1 MTLLSRLGWI
11 GIAKESTQGTF
22 VAPTFYLPVSKSDF
36 NIEYTQLKDTSYRAN
51 DTNLQG
57 LYQGAGETSASL
69 ELSAYPDAIGYFLRM
84 IGPDTVTVG
93 VSTTLSSS
101 SIAGATS
108 ISTAAT
114 IPAGSTIRI
123 DTAGNTEYAITGTPS
138 GAGPYTIPIASPATG
153 LTLPHSSS
161 VAVVSQTTHTFK
173 QSASVAKPTYSL
185 VDNNT
190 FESWGYP
197 GCTLSEVG
205 LKIDPKGVA
214 TLDAKLTGWIGSVQT
229 GLAAPTFTNVQPM
242 LGWQWAMTNA
252 GGSST
257 RGLSYDLTLKR
268 ATDAIHASNGSQQP
282 REVFSGVLDADIK
295 YKAIYESDT
304 DYNLYLQALQ
314 TQPTSAVLT
323 QPITAGGTSLTL
335 TTTTPGWSKGG
346 YDKGG
351 VYVTADFE
359 INGIYNSTDAGAI
372 QAVLK
377 NWVATAY

>member
-11 GIAKESTQGTF
+11 GIAKETTQGTF
-22 VAPTFYLPVSKSDF
+22 VAPTFYLPVTKSDF
-36 NIEYTQLKDTSYRAN
+36 NIEYTQLKDVSYRAN

-57 LYQGAGETSASL
+57 LYQGVGETSASL
-69 ELSAYPDAIGYFLRM
+69 ELSAYPDALGYFLRM
-84 IGPDTVTVG
+84 IGPDTVTAG

-138 GAGPYTIPIASPATG
+138 GSGPYTIPITTPATG

-173 QSASVAKPTYSL
+173 QSTSVAKPTYSL

-197 GCTLSEVG
+197 GCMLSEVG

-252 GGSST
+252 GASST

-314 TQPTSAVLT
+314 SQPTSAVLT

-372 QAVLK
+372 QVVLK
-377 NWVATAY
+377 NWVSAAY

>member
-22 VAPTFYLPVSKSDF
+22 VAPTFYLPVTKSDF
-36 NIEYTQLKDTSYRAN
+36 NVEYTQLKDVSYRAN

-57 LYQGAGETSASL
+57 LYQGVGETSASL
-69 ELSAYPDAIGYFLRM
+69 ELAAYPDVLGYFLRI
-84 IGPDTVTVG
+84 IGPDTVTAG

-101 SIAGATS
+101 SLAGATS
-108 ISTAAT
+108 ISTAAS

-123 DTAGNTEYAITGTPS
+123 DTAANTEYAITGTPS
-138 GAGPYTIPIASPATG
+138 GSGPYTIPIATPATG
-153 LTLPHSSS
+153 LTLAHSSA
-161 VAVVSQTTHTFK
+161 VAVVAQTTHTFK
-173 QSASVAKPTYSL
+173 QSTSVAKPTYSF
-185 VDNNT
+185 VDSNT
-190 FESWGYP
+190 LETWGYP
-197 GCTLSEVG
+197 GCMLSEVG
-205 LKIDPKGVA
+205 FKIDPKGVA
-214 TLDAKLTGWIGSVQT
+214 TLDAKLTGWIPTIQT
-229 GLAAPTFTNVQPM
+229 GLAAPTFTALQPL

-252 GGSST
+252 GSSST

-268 ATDAIHASNGSQQP
+268 NTDAIHASNGSQQP

-295 YKAIYESDT
+295 YKAIYESTT

-314 TQPTSAVLT
+314 SQPTSAVLT
-323 QPITAGGTSLTL
+323 QPITAGGSSLTL

-377 NWVATAY
+377 TWTTSAY

>member
-11 GIAKESTQGTF
+11 GIAKESVQGTF
-22 VAPTFYLPVSKSDF
+22 LAPTFYLPVIKSDF
-36 NIEYTQLKDTSYRAN
+36 NVEYTQLKDTSYRAN

-57 LYQGAGETSASL
+57 LYQGVGETSATL
-69 ELSAYPDAIGYFLRM
+69 ELSAYPDCLGYFLRM
-84 IGPDTVTVG
+84 IGPDTVTPG
-93 VSTTLSSS
+93 ISTTLSSS
-101 SIAGATS
+101 SLAGATS

-123 DTAGNTEYAITGTPS
+123 DTAANTEYAITGTPTGS
-138 GAGPYTIPIASPATG
+138 GPYTIPIVTPTTG
-153 LTLPHSSS
+153 LTLAHSSA
-161 VAVVSQTTHTFK
+161 VAVQTATTHTFK
-173 QSASVAKPTYSL
+173 QSTSVAKPTYSL

-190 FESWGYP
+190 LEAWGYP
-197 GCTLSEVG
+197 GCMLSEVG
-205 LKIDPKGVA
+205 LKIDPKGSA
-214 TLDAKLTGWIGSVQT
+214 TLDAKLTGWIGAVQT
-229 GLAAPTFTNVQPM
+229 GLAAPTFTSVQPM

-252 GGSST
+252 GSTST

-282 REVFSGVLDADIK
+282 REVFAGVLDADIK

-314 TQPTSAVLT
+314 TQPTTAVLT
-323 QPITAGGTSLTL
+323 QPVSAGGASLTL
-335 TTTTPGWSKGG
+335 TTTTPGWAKGG
-346 YDKGG
+346 YDKSG

-377 NWVATAY
+377 NWVTTAY

>member
-11 GIAKESTQGTF
+11 GIAKESVQGTF
-22 VAPTFYLPVSKSDF
+22 LAPTFYLPVTKSDF
-36 NIEYTQLKDTSYRAN
+36 NIEYTQLKDVSYRAN
-51 DTNLQG
+51 DANLQG
-57 LYQGAGETSASL
+57 LYQGVGETSASL
-69 ELSAYPDAIGYFLRM
+69 ELSAYPDALGYFLRM
-84 IGPDTVTVG
+84 IGPDTVTAG

-138 GAGPYTIPIASPATG
+138 GSGPYTIPITTPATG

-161 VAVVSQTTHTFK
+161 VAVASQTTHTFK
-173 QSASVAKPTYSL
+173 QSTSVLKPTYSL

-197 GCTLSEVG
+197 GCMLSEVG

-214 TLDAKLTGWIGSVQT
+214 TLDAKLTGWIGNVQT
-229 GLAAPTFTNVQPM
+229 GLAAPTFTSVQPM

-252 GGSST
+252 GASST

-323 QPITAGGTSLTL
+323 QPITAGGSSLTL
-335 TTTTPGWSKGG
+335 TTTTAGWSKGG

-351 VYVTADFE
+351 TYVTADFE

-377 NWVATAY
+377 CWVTSAY

>member
-22 VAPTFYLPVSKSDF
+22 VAPTFYLPVTKSDF
-36 NIEYTQLKDTSYRAN
+36 NVEYTQLKDTSYRAN

-57 LYQGAGETSASL
+57 LYQGVGETSASL
-69 ELSAYPDAIGYFLRM
+69 ELSAYPDCLGYFLRM
-84 IGPDTVTVG
+84 IGPDTVTAG

-101 SIAGATS
+101 SLGGATS
-108 ISTAAT
+108 ISTAAS

-123 DTAGNTEYAITGTPS
+123 DTAANTEYAITGTPTGS
-138 GAGPYTIPIASPATG
+138 GPYTIPIVTPATG
-153 LTLPHSSS
+153 LTLAHSSA
-161 VAVVSQTTHTFK
+161 VAVTAQTTHTFK
-173 QSASVAKPTYSL
+173 QSTVAAKPTYSL
-185 VDNNT
+185 ADHNT
-190 FESWGYP
+190 YEAWGYP
-197 GCTLSEVG
+197 GCMLSEVG
-205 LKIDPKGVA
+205 LKIDPKGSA
-214 TLDAKLTGWIGSVQT
+214 TLDAKLTGWIGAIQA
-229 GLAAPTFTNVQPM
+229 GLAAPAFTSTQPM

-252 GGSST
+252 GSTST

-282 REVFSGVLDADIK
+282 REVFSGVLDVDIK
-295 YKAIYESDT
+295 YKAIYESDA

-314 TQPTSAVLT
+314 TQPTAAVLT
-323 QPITAGGTSLTL
+323 QPVAAGGSSLTL
-335 TTTTPGWSKGG
+335 TTTTPGWAKGG

-377 NWVATAY
+377 NWVTSTY